1 MLSNKLR
8 MKTRNQ
14 GQGLVEF
21 ALVLPVLLVVVFGVF
36 DLGRAYFTTIILTGA
51 AREGA
56 RYLSVYPDDVPEFNN
71 TRVVA
76 RNEARN
82 SGINIDDDPVDII
95 CANSDSDPDKCD
107 SGGAAVVTVSHGFEL
122 VLGWLLSSPIT
133 ITRSAQMVVP

>member
-1 MLSNKLR
+1 MLCNNLKMKARNK
-8 MKTRNQ
+8 

-21 ALVLPVLLVVVFGVF
+21 ALVLPFLLVVVFGVF

-56 RYLSVYPDDVPEFNN
+56 RYLSVYPNDVPDFNN
-71 TRVVA
+71 TRVVT

-82 SGINIDDDPVDII
+82 SGINIDDQPVDIS
-95 CANSDSDPDKCD
+95 CTNVDGDHDECD
-107 SGGAAVVTVSHGFEL
+107 GGGTAIVTVSHEFEL
-122 VLGWLLSSPIT
+122 VLGWMLSSPIT